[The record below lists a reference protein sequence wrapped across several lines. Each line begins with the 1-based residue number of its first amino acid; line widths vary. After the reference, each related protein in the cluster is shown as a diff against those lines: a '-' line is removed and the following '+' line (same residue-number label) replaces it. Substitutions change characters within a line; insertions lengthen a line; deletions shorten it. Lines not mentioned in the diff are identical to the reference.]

1 MFVQNLNGDIA
12 CDLRFGKC
20 MEVYLSK
27 KGDTARDLGF
37 WEVYLS
43 KSLRGTLLA
52 ISDLGSSFVKS
63 LRGTLLAIEDFGK
76 CICPKPEGGHC
87 LRFEIWEV

>member
-1 MFVQNLNGDIA
+1 M
-12 CDLRFGKC
+12 
-20 MEVYLSK
+20 YLSK
-27 KGDTARDLGF
+27 KGDTARDLRF

-52 ISDLGSSFVKS
+52 ISDLGSLFVKS

-76 CICPKPEGGHC
+76 CICPKP
-87 LRFEIWEV
+87 

>member
-1 MFVQNLNGDIA
+1 M
-12 CDLRFGKC
+12 
-20 MEVYLSK
+20 YLSK

-52 ISDLGSSFVKS
+52 ISDLGSSFVKNS
-63 LRGTLLAIEDFGK
+63 RGTLLAIEDFGK
-76 CICPKPEGGHC
+76 CICPKP
-87 LRFEIWEV
+87 

>member
-1 MFVQNLNGDIA
+1 MRSRALGGVFVQNLNGDIA

-27 KGDTARDLGF
+27 MGDTARDLGF

-63 LRGTLLAIEDFGK
+63 LRGTLLAIEDLGK
-76 CICPKPEGGHC
+76 CMCPKP
-87 LRFEIWEV
+87 

>member
-52 ISDLGSSFVKS
+52 IGDLVIS
-63 LRGTLLAIEDFGK
+63 L
-76 CICPKPEGGHC
+76 C
-87 LRFEIWEV
+87 